1 MFDQYFAQFG
11 MILFPILVYQV
22 WAFRKMS
29 DELPVRAVVLG
40 CYGGVVSIGAQLTP
54 IHALAMPG
62 DFQNVPIILA
72 ILYGRRKA
80 GVIAVAMLVAFE
92 VASRQPHTLAMI
104 IMVLICASVPFAVC
118 RMMDSP
124 HKPTRF
130 RVIVATGV
138 FTTLLELA
146 AIVIYAG
153 LIEATQ
159 QSTGSFHL
167 WRNLSSAAAIQ
178 VLTLIFAALIME
190 MAVEEGQLRKRLVE
204 STVALEE
211 SEERYRSLVEYN
223 PIGICAFD
231 RSGNFVMV
239 NQSYADMTG
248 YSVEELVGQ
257 NRITMWF
264 EDDQDVARGVADQT
278 FAGQIKV
285 AEETALRH
293 KSGREVYVRYTT
305 VPIVVGGDVVGFYGM
320 AEDLTEARIVEEMIR
335 KSEKL
340 AVVGQ
345 LAAGVAHEIR
355 NPLTSLKGFLKLI
368 EEDMEANPNYFSII
382 HHELGRIDLIASEL
396 LVLAKPQAEHFALR
410 NLNRLIE
417 DVAVFLQP
425 QALISNVE
433 MVTDLHSSLRP
444 VLCEENQL
452 KQVFVNL
459 IKNALDSMPSGG
471 TVTIATSMARD
482 QVRIIIQD
490 TGIGMSEETIRH
502 LGEPFY
508 TTKGSGTG
516 LGLMVTHRII
526 DRHGGRIFYNSALGK
541 GTTVTLSFQ
550 CVDDVDEIDIKAP
563 AVAHAARLDVR

>member
-1 MFDQYFAQFG
+1 M
-11 MILFPILVYQV
+11 
-22 WAFRKMS
+22 
-29 DELPVRAVVLG
+29 
-40 CYGGVVSIGAQLTP
+40 GVVSIGAQLTP
-54 IHALAMPG
+54 VHTFAMPG
-62 DFQNVPIILA
+62 DFQNVPIILS
-72 ILYGRRKA
+72 ILYGRRNA
-80 GVIAVAMLVAFE
+80 GMIAVATLVAFE
-92 VASRQPHTLAMI
+92 VISRQPHTLAMI
-104 IMVLICASVPFAVC
+104 TMILICASVPFAVC
-118 RMMDSP
+118 RRMDSP

-130 RVIVATGV
+130 RLIVLTGV
-138 FTTLLELA
+138 FTILLELA
-146 AIVIYAG
+146 AIVVYAG
-153 LIEATQ
+153 LVEATR
-159 QSTGSFHL
+159 QSTSSFHL
-167 WRNLSSAAAIQ
+167 WKNLCVAAAIQ
-178 VLTLIFAALIME
+178 VLILVFATFIME
-190 MAVEEGQLRKRLVE
+190 MVVEEGQLRKRLVE

-211 SEERYRSLVEYN
+211 SEQRYRSLVEYN

-248 YSVEELVGQ
+248 YRVDELVGQ
-257 NRITMWF
+257 NRTNMWF
-264 EDDQDVARGVADQT
+264 PEDQDIARDVAEQT

-320 AEDLTEARIVEEMIR
+320 AEDLTEARMVEEMIR

-355 NPLTSLKGFLKLI
+355 NPLTSVKGFLKLI
-368 EEDMEANPNYFSII
+368 EEDTEATSNYFSII

-396 LVLAKPQAEHFALR
+396 LVLAKPQAAQFALV

-417 DVAVFLQP
+417 DVTVFLQP

-433 MVTDLHSSLRP
+433 MVIHLHSSLPP

-459 IKNALDSMPSGG
+459 IKNALDSMPRGG
-471 TVTIATSMARD
+471 TVTITTSMARD
-482 QVRIIIQD
+482 QVRIVIQD

-541 GTTVTLSFQ
+541 GTTVTVSFQ
-550 CVDDVDEIDIKAP
+550 SADDVDLKEPSVVHTGQLDI
-563 AVAHAARLDVR
+563 R